1 MVRPWI
7 CGVPQRPGQPAGGV
21 GAGAAVRDDLGQH
34 RVVVRAHRRPV
45 AEPGVHPQAGSG
57 RDREAVQR
65 AGDGQEPGRDVLG
78 VQADLD
84 GVAGDRGLADL
95 GRQRLALGDAQL
107 ELDQVQA
114 GDFLGDRVLDLQPG
128 VHLQEVER
136 PVAVQDELDGAR
148 AGVAGRPAG
157 GDRCLGERGA
167 KLAVDGR
174 GRGLLHDLLVAALD
188 GALALEQVDHVAVGV
203 AEDLHLDVARVR
215 DVALQEH
222 GAVAERGGR
231 LAARGTDRAGELRGV
246 ADQPHAAPAAAERR
260 LDQQREA
267 DLRGRVMLAVRVD
280 GHAGQ
285 HRDARRGHHGLGR
298 DFVTHRLD
306 RAGDGPT
313 KIRPASAQAR
323 ANAAFSD
330 RNP

>member
-1 MVRPWI
+1 MAWPVIVASRTS
-7 CGVPQRPGQPAGGV
+7 GGS
-21 GAGAAVRDDLGQH
+21 GSPSAMRSWSST
-34 RVVVRAHRRPV
+34 RSRPV
-45 AEPGVHPQAGSG
+45 TC
-57 RDREAVQR
+57 
-65 AGDGQEPGRDVLG
+65 
-78 VQADLD
+78 
-84 GVAGDRGLADL
+84 
-95 GRQRLALGDAQL
+95 
-107 ELDQVQA
+107 
-114 GDFLGDRVLDLQPG
+114 LGDRVLDLQSG

-157 GDRCLGERGA
+157 GDGCLGQRGA
-167 KLAVDGR
+167 ELAVDGR
-174 GRGLLHDLLVAALD
+174 GRRLLHDLLVAALD

-231 LAARGTDRAGELRGV
+231 LVARGLPTAPCELRWV

-267 DLRGRVMLAVRVD
+267 DLRGRVVTDAVGVD

-285 HRDARRGHHGLGR
+285 HRDARCGHHGLGR
-298 DFVTHRLD
+298 DLVAHRCD
-306 RAGDGPT
+306 RAGRRADEGQAGVGAGPGERGVLGQEPVARVDGVGAGRGGRGDDQVGPQVGVGGRRSGQPDRLVGQRHVG
-313 KIRPASAQAR
+313 KASA
-323 ANAAFSD
+323 SGSE
-330 RNP
+330 